1 MSAESDAGN
10 ERSALDVLM
19 RVPLQV
25 SAELGRARM
34 SLAEILSL
42 GKGSVVELDRPAG
55 AAIDVFV
62 EGTPIARG
70 EIVAAGDNFG
80 IRVTELAVR
89 SRAPRE

>member
-1 MSAESDAGN
+1 MSIDPAGS

-19 RVPLQV
+19 RVPLQL
-25 SAELGRARM
+25 SAELGRTRM
-34 SLAEILSL
+34 TLAEILNL

-70 EIVAAGDNFG
+70 EIVAAGENFG
-80 IRVTELAVR
+80 IRVTELAAGAR
-89 SRAPRE
+89 EAPRA